1 MGHMRAIKRPSI
13 LTYDPYS
20 MYVCV
25 RLFSLYVVVV
35 RSDTTNTPVAVATVL
50 HLVSGGASLGCTT
63 QVWAQYPAHSDC
75 RSLLVSSRV

>member
-1 MGHMRAIKRPSI
+1 MGHMRAIKRPST

-35 RSDTTNTPVAVATVL
+35 TTNTPVAVATVL
-50 HLVSGGASLGCTT
+50 HLVSSGASLGCTT
-63 QVWAQYPAHSDC
+63 QCGLSIPRTVTAA
-75 RSLLVSSRV
+75 V

>member
-1 MGHMRAIKRPSI
+1 MGHMRAIKRPST

-35 RSDTTNTPVAVATVL
+35 RSGTTNTPVAVATVL
-50 HLVSGGASLGCTT
+50 HLVSGGASLGRTT

-75 RSLLVSSRV
+75 RGLLVPSRV